1 MFLSVG
7 LRFTALFMRVSLS
20 NFEASLETVGAK
32 VCTMLAGLL
41 CSKSALPFEDSREG
55 LSSAYL
61 SNLVEEEFSE
71 VQIQDREYTS
81 HRAGAMRHL
90 AGSMDRILPQDVV
103 GLDRNSL
110 W

>member
-32 VCTMLAGLL
+32 VCTMLASLL

-61 SNLVEEEFSE
+61 SNLVEEKFSE
-71 VQIQDREYTS
+71 VRRS
-81 HRAGAMRHL
+81 NLPHSGGALGCRGGAEWVSAVRL
-90 AGSMDRILPQDVV
+90 QAR
-103 GLDRNSL
+103 
-110 W
+110 